1 MLHQHL
7 QSLGSKIEGCHA
19 ALLVGSDGLI
29 VDSWMTRSDCPIEQ
43 IAAQG
48 SQFLRCGLEML
59 EAIPETELRE
69 LALVSDRQ
77 KILLRAVSSS
87 YFVVLLLAEN
97 SLLGQARHYLHCVE
111 SHLAQELA

>member
-29 VDSWMTRSDCPIEQ
+29 VDSWMIGNDCPVEQ
-43 IAAQG
+43 IAAQS

-59 EAIPETELRE
+59 DAIPDTELRE
-69 LALVSDRQ
+69 LALVSDLQ
-77 KILLRAVSSS
+77 KILLLAVSPS
-87 YFVVLLLAEN
+87 YFVVLLLAGN
-97 SLLGQARHYLHCVE
+97 SLLGQARHYLHCIE
-111 SHLAQELA
+111 SHLVQDLA